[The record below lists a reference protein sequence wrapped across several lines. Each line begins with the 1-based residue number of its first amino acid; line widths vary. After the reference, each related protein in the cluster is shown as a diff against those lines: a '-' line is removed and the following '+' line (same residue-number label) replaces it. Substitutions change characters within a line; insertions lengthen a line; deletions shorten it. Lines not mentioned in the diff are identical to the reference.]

1 MANNNIDPNIGK
13 DTQFRA
19 GEEQAKTAQKGG
31 IASGAA
37 RRAKREAREWAKIAL
52 DELIKDKKT
61 GEEFATRFVMVKK
74 QIQKAINNS
83 DTKAFEKVLRV
94 AGEWEQ
100 ESNQQVV
107 IVNNYNGVTSDARE
121 ALENIDEL

>member
-1 MANNNIDPNIGK
+1 MANNENLRTPTSEEAREIG
-13 DTQFRA
+13 R
-19 GEEQAKTAQKGG
+19 KGG